1 MADNNDGGDKTEK
14 PTEKRLQD
22 ARKKGDV
29 PKSKEITSTMTLLV
43 WLGLGAL
50 ALPLATQRLMAL
62 MLRVIDSLQQ
72 PFSSAAPAMGWMA
85 LEALLWLTAV
95 VLVPVILIGLLTE
108 FLQAGPV
115 FTMEKSKPKLDHMNP
130 VSGIQKMFSM
140 DKLIEVLKAAVKTVV
155 LFLIGWTVLKSLLP
169 QIVLLSSAQA
179 GTLGT
184 ALWQVAF
191 KLMAWTLAAFAMVSA
206 IDFIWQR
213 HSFTKKNRMSMRD
226 IRQEHKESDGDPH
239 IKAQRRQ
246 THQEWSQR
254 NAANAAENAN
264 VLVVNPTHVAIAI
277 DYDRETCPVPVL
289 SAKGEDDVARAM
301 REAAAAAGVPIVR
314 NVPLA
319 RDMLARAEVGEIIP
333 KDLFEVM
340 AEVILWAKQVREDV
354 AAHTDPTS
362 DEAARHHARAG
373 QPRRQ
378 PPGEDLT
385 TYPETF
391 PRPPEPAT
399 PPPEP
404 GVHPI

>member
-140 DKLIEVLKAAVKTVV
+140 DNLIEVLKAAVKTVV